1 MNYKVVAEKI
11 LDSVGGKDNVIN
23 AVFCATRLRVVVKS
37 NDLVDQDKVE
47 AVKEDINGY
56 FYQSGQH
63 QFIIGTGDVNK
74 VHAEFMKLIPQE
86 EADRDFKEDAFNEM
100 TPVQK
105 LFRILADIL
114 VPLIPALVTTGLL
127 MGLRGFVLNLGVEM
141 NEEFLTLFTMLTDT
155 AFAFLP
161 VLITYSATRKF
172 GGNPILGIVVGLMM
186 VAPQI
191 PNAWAVSSGDADPMI
206 ISLFGLSVKVVG
218 YQGSVLPGI
227 FAGWLISTLEKQLR
241 KVVPSLIDLIITP
254 FFTILISIF
263 VVLLVIGPVLH
274 SLEIGATNLLLLLTK
289 MPLGIG
295 HMIFG
300 AIQQV
305 IVITGMHHAISVI
318 EIQLLST
325 VGTNVIQPLTT
336 ASMAGQ
342 FGAAIGVMTLIK
354 NKKKK
359 ANTLSAA
366 IPTLFGITEPLLFGV
381 NLPRMKAFVAG
392 MIGGAAGGFVTYI
405 LSVAPNGM
413 GVTFVPGL
421 LFYTSSLTDFLG
433 YLTVIVSAF
442 VVGLAV
448 TRMLVKAED

>member
-1 MNYKVVAEKI
+1 MKHKVVAEKI

-23 AVFCATRLRVVVKS
+23 AVFCATRLRVVVKD
-37 NDLVDQDKVE
+37 NDLVDAEKVE
-47 AVKEDINGY
+47 TLKEDISGY

-63 QFIIGTGDVNK
+63 QFIIGTGNVNK
-74 VHAEFMKLIPQE
+74 VHAEFTKLLPQE
-86 EADRDFKEDAFNEM
+86 IEGDFKEDAFKEM
-100 TPVQK
+100 TPIQK
-105 LFRILADIL
+105 VFRVLADIL

-161 VLITYSATRKF
+161 VLITYSATLKF

-191 PNAWAVSSGDADPMI
+191 PNAWAVSSGDAQPMV
-206 ISLFGLSVKVVG
+206 ISLFGLSLKVIG

-227 FAGWLISTLEKQLR
+227 FAGWLISTLEKKLR
-241 KVVPSLIDLIITP
+241 KVIPSLIDLIITP

-263 VVLLVIGPVLH
+263 VVLLIIGPVLH
-274 SLEIGATNLLLLLTK
+274 NLELGATNLLLLLTK
-289 MPLGIG
+289 IPFGIG

-305 IVITGMHHAISVI
+305 IVITGMHHAIGVI

-325 VGTNVIQPLTT
+325 VGSNVIQPLTT

-342 FGAAIGVMTLIK
+342 FGAAIGVMALLK

-381 NLPRMKAFVAG
+381 NLPRVKAFVAG
-392 MIGGAAGGFVTYI
+392 MIGGAVGGLVTFI

-413 GVTFVPGL
+413 GVTFIPGL

-433 YLTVIVSAF
+433 YIAVIASSF
-442 VVGLAV
+442 VVGLAM
-448 TRMLVKAED
+448 TRILIKEAD